1 MKVTHQDIF
10 DIENK
15 LTNLVQEIYSLRH
28 RLRLYGYEN
37 TVENT
42 DENRN
47 NNWIN
52 DKIDKSAKEYFGGLA
67 K

>member
-47 NNWIN
+47 NN
-52 DKIDKSAKEYFGGLA
+52 
-67 K
+67 